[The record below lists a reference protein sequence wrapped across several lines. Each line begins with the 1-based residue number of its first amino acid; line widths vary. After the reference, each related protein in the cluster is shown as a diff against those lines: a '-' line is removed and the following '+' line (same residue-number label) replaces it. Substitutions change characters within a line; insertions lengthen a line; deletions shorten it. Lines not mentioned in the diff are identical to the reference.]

1 VKIKISI
8 DIYTG
13 INCKHLKANFR
24 NSLSIPVVSSTA
36 NKLRLLFTNKSK
48 IKIKRNSIK
57 NNILPSY
64 RLSEEIRSRKQ
75 SLLVHIKLKTE
86 MACHLNQ
93 I

>member
-57 NNILPSY
+57 KIIYCRHIDYL
-64 RLSEEIRSRKQ
+64 RKYVQ
-75 SLLVHIKLKTE
+75 ENK
-86 MACHLNQ
+86 AY
-93 I
+93 